1 MRHAA
6 QSPTDNRFIIA
17 QRGERLHIEQ
27 LNPAGLKQRGK
38 IARTVIGR
46 KDEWTQ
52 WRHLAGGQRA
62 LKFPGLLFFFGGVN
76 FSALNSLAQGSLERC
91 QDLIAPFRLLL
102 MLLITVE
109 PECCVNSDKDE
120 NQFRCPADQTR
131 AESFSLLF
139 HRPIFSLLQRL
150 RKPPGNRSA
159 DGLEMPPRRSCGMA
173 VKMYGA
179 CDRRRLSNRALV
191 CEGGLGVRRLLPLV
205 CRVVSGRLLNQ
216 TSPIM
221 IKNGASR

>member
-1 MRHAA
+1 MSHAA
-6 QSPTDNRFIIA
+6 QSPADNRFVIT

-27 LNPAGLKQRGK
+27 LNTARLKQRGK
-38 IARTVIGR
+38 IARTIIGR
-46 KDEWTQ
+46 ENERTER
-52 WRHLAGGQRA
+52 RHLAGLQRM
-62 LKFPGLLFFFGGVN
+62 LKCRGLLFFFGGVN
-76 FSALNSLAQGSLERC
+76 FSALNSLAQCSLERC

-120 NQFRCPADQTR
+120 NQFRCPAGQTR
-131 AESFSLLF
+131 AQRSFPLF

-179 CDRRRLSNRALV
+179 CDRRRLS
-191 CEGGLGVRRLLPLV
+191 
-205 CRVVSGRLLNQ
+205 
-216 TSPIM
+216 
-221 IKNGASR
+221 